1 MAISNELNTL
11 KANILSAYTM
21 IQNKGGTIPA
31 NKNTQ
36 NLSNAINTIQGG
48 GSGTDYFVDSISSN
62 NYKAI
67 KLIKSIPPI
76 TVGNNVTSMQE
87 LFSNCSSLN
96 TISLLDTS
104 KVTNMTGMFRACTSL
119 TTVPLLDTS
128 KVTKMQEM
136 FSGCSSLIT
145 IPLLDTSS
153 VTNMQSMFL
162 ECSALTTIPL
172 LDTSSVTNMS
182 SMFLECSALTTI
194 PLLDTSS
201 VTNMTGIFKT
211 CTSLT
216 TIPLLD
222 TSSIINI
229 WRIFNNCSNIE
240 NIGGFQNLGNA
251 YSKTASVNTYQYE
264 LSLSKLTKLT
274 HDSLMNV
281 INNLYDITTKGCK
294 AQKLTLG
301 TDNMAKLTAE
311 EIAIATNKG
320 WTVS

>member
-104 KVTNMTGMFRACTSL
+104 KVTNMTGMFRACISL

-136 FSGCSSLIT
+136 FLECSSLTT

-153 VTNMQSMFL
+153 VTNMQSMFSG
-162 ECSALTTIPL
+162 CTALTTIPL
-172 LDTSSVTNMS
+172 LDTSSVTNMQE
-182 SMFLECSALTTI
+182 M
-194 PLLDTSS
+194 
-201 VTNMTGIFKT
+201 FKT

-251 YSKTASVNTYQYE
+251 YSKTASANTYQYE

-274 HDSLMNV
+274 HGSLMNV
-281 INNLYDITTKGCK
+281 INNLYDIATKGCK

>member
-104 KVTNMTGMFRACTSL
+104 KVTNMTGMFRACISL

-128 KVTKMQEM
+128 KVTNMQEM
-136 FSGCSSLIT
+136 FSS
-145 IPLLDTSS
+145 
-153 VTNMQSMFL
+153 
-162 ECSALTTIPL
+162 
-172 LDTSSVTNMS
+172 
-182 SMFLECSALTTI
+182 
-194 PLLDTSS
+194 
-201 VTNMTGIFKT
+201 

-281 INNLYDITTKGCK
+281 INNLYDIATKGCK

>member
-11 KANILSAYTM
+11 KANISRAYTM
-21 IQNKGGTIPA
+21 IQNKGGTIPT

-36 NLSNAINTIQGG
+36 NLSSAISTIQGG

-104 KVTNMTGMFRACTSL
+104 KVTNMTGMFKTCISL

-136 FSGCSSLIT
+136 FSGCS
-145 IPLLDTSS
+145 
-153 VTNMQSMFL
+153 
-162 ECSALTTIPL
+162 
-172 LDTSSVTNMS
+172 
-182 SMFLECSALTTI
+182 ALTTI

-201 VTNMTGIFKT
+201 VTNMTSIFKT

-222 TSSIINI
+222 TSSITNI

-251 YSKTASVNTYQYE
+251 YSKTASANTYQYE

-281 INNLYDITTKGCK
+281 INNLYDIATKGCK

>member
-11 KANILSAYTM
+11 KANISRAYTM
-21 IQNKGGTIPA
+21 VQNKGGTIPT

-36 NLSNAINTIQGG
+36 NLSSAISTIQGG

-104 KVTNMTGMFRACTSL
+104 KVTNMTGMFKTCTSL

-136 FSGCSSLIT
+136 FLECSSLTT

-153 VTNMQSMFL
+153 VTNMQSMFSG
-162 ECSALTTIPL
+162 CTALTTIPAL
-172 LDTSSVTNMS
+172 NTSKVTNMQE
-182 SMFLECSALTTI
+182 M
-194 PLLDTSS
+194 
-201 VTNMTGIFKT
+201 FKT

-222 TSSIINI
+222 TSSITNI

-251 YSKTASVNTYQYE
+251 YSKTASANTYQYE

-281 INNLYDITTKGCK
+281 INNLYDIATKGCK

>member
-11 KANILSAYTM
+11 KANISRAYTM
-21 IQNKGGTIPA
+21 IQNKGGTIPT

-36 NLSNAINTIQGG
+36 NLSSAISTIQGG
-48 GSGTDYFVDSISSN
+48 GSGTDYFVDNIPSN

-67 KLIKSIPPI
+67 KLIKNIPPI
-76 TVGNNVTSMQE
+76 TVGNNVTSLQE

-104 KVTNMTGMFRACTSL
+104 KVTNMVGMFKTCTSL

-128 KVTKMQEM
+128 KVTNMQEM
-136 FSGCSSLIT
+136 FYS
-145 IPLLDTSS
+145 
-153 VTNMQSMFL
+153 
-162 ECSALTTIPL
+162 CSALTT
-172 LDTSSVTNMS
+172 V
-182 SMFLECSALTTI
+182 
-194 PLLDTSS
+194 
-201 VTNMTGIFKT
+201 
-211 CTSLT
+211 
-216 TIPLLD
+216 PLLD
-222 TSSIINI
+222 TSSITNI
-229 WRIFNNCSNIE
+229 WRTFNSCGNIE

-251 YSKTASVNTYQYE
+251 YSKTASAANYYYE
-264 LSLSKLTKLT
+264 LNLTAAKKLT

-281 INNLYDITTKGCK
+281 INNLYDIKTKGCK

-301 TDNMAKLTAE
+301 TDNKAKLTAE

>member
-11 KANILSAYTM
+11 KANISRAYTM
-21 IQNKGGTIPA
+21 IQNKGGTIPT

-36 NLSNAINTIQGG
+36 NLSSAISTIQGG
-48 GSGTDYFVDSISSN
+48 GSGTDYFVDSIPSN

-104 KVTNMTGMFRACTSL
+104 NVTNMNSMFKTCTSLTTIPLLDTSKVTNLINMFSDCTALTTIPALNTSSATTMSAMFRNCTSL

-128 KVTKMQEM
+128 KVTNMQEM
-136 FSGCSSLIT
+136 FFSCTSLT
-145 IPLLDTSS
+145 TVPLLDTSK
-153 VTNMQSMFL
+153 VTNMQSMFSS
-162 ECSALTTIPL
+162 CSALTTIPL
-172 LDTSSVTNMS
+172 LDTSSIT
-182 SMFLECSALTTI
+182 
-194 PLLDTSS
+194 
-201 VTNMTGIFKT
+201 
-211 CTSLT
+211 
-216 TIPLLD
+216 
-222 TSSIINI
+222 NI
-229 WRIFNNCSNIE
+229 WRTFNSCGNIE

-251 YSKTASVNTYQYE
+251 YSKTASAATYYYE
-264 LSLSKLTKLT
+264 LSLSSATNLT

-281 INNLYDITTKGCK
+281 INNLYDIATKGCK

-311 EIAIATNKG
+311 
-320 WTVS
+320 

>member
-11 KANILSAYTM
+11 KANISRAYTM
-21 IQNKGGTIPA
+21 IQNKGGTIPT

-36 NLSNAINTIQGG
+36 NLSSAISTIQGG

-104 KVTNMTGMFRACTSL
+104 KVTNMAGMFKACTSL

-136 FSGCSSLIT
+136 FLECSSLTT

-162 ECSALTTIPL
+162 ECSSLTTIPAL
-172 LDTSSVTNMS
+172 NTSKVTNMQE
-182 SMFLECSALTTI
+182 M
-194 PLLDTSS
+194 
-201 VTNMTGIFKT
+201 FKT

-222 TSSIINI
+222 TSSITNI

-251 YSKTASVNTYQYE
+251 YSKTASANTYYYE

-281 INNLYDITTKGCK
+281 INNLYDIATKGCK
-294 AQKLTLG
+294 AQKLTLD

>member
-11 KANILSAYTM
+11 KANILRAYTM

-104 KVTNMTGMFRACTSL
+104 KVTNMTGMFRACISL

-136 FSGCSSLIT
+136 FLECSSLIT

-153 VTNMQSMFL
+153 VTNMQSMFSG
-162 ECSALTTIPL
+162 CTALTTIPL
-172 LDTSSVTNMS
+172 LDTSSVTNMQE
-182 SMFLECSALTTI
+182 M
-194 PLLDTSS
+194 
-201 VTNMTGIFKT
+201 FKT

-264 LSLSKLTKLT
+264 LSLLKLTKLT

-281 INNLYDITTKGCK
+281 INNLYDIATKGCK